1 MEATMN
7 TFTIRILTFTA
18 VLGALIVTSSTT
30 DAQPIHNHRPV
41 DHFAQ
46 TVLIPWT
53 ATALAPKPS
62 AVSQHETD
70 GLSRN
75 PDDCNYGCIDSN

>member
-7 TFTIRILTFTA
+7 TFTIRALTYTVA
-18 VLGALIVTSSTT
+18 LGALIVTSATT
-30 DAQPIHNHRPV
+30 NARPTHKHKPA

-46 TVLIPWT
+46 TMLIPWT

-62 AVSQHETD
+62 VVSHETD

-75 PDDCNYGCIDSN
+75 LDDCSYGCIDNN

>member
-7 TFTIRILTFTA
+7 TFTIHVFTFA
-18 VLGALIVTSSTT
+18 VALGALIVTSSTAN
-30 DAQPIHNHRPV
+30 AQPTYKQKPA

-46 TVLIPWT
+46 TMLIPWT
-53 ATALAPKPS
+53 ATALAPEPS
-62 AVSQHETD
+62 VVSPHETD

-75 PDDCNYGCIDSN
+75 PDDCNYGCIDNN